1 MRKGFT
7 LIELLVVIGVLGLL
21 IGLLAPAL
29 ASARG
34 ASQSTACAAQLHE
47 LGLLHFEQAW
57 DRDKWAQSAYDLR
70 LAGFETVADRSDLGY
85 TGHSSGEQQP
95 PDGSTPFAHKLF
107 DAENAAPA
115 QPPSWRI
122 PCPQAINGNE
132 QSYGLNWRFRLVK
145 PDRITGVDL
154 IFADSPYRLMVRGRD
169 LAPRHQ
175 EKVNFMYGDQH
186 VAAGGSELLKEDDLI
201 RRTWRGEPTP
211 AEYPER

>member
-1 MRKGFT
+1 MRRAFT
-7 LIELLVVIGVLGLL
+7 LIELLIVIGILGLL

-29 ASARG
+29 ASARV
-34 ASQSTACAAQLHE
+34 ASQSTACAAQMHE

-57 DRDKWAQSAYDLR
+57 DLDKWAQSAYDLR
-70 LAGFETVADRSDLGY
+70 WAGFQTVADRSDLGY
-85 TGHSSGEQQP
+85 IGHGSGDQP
-95 PDGSTPFAHKLF
+95 PDGSTQFARKLF
-107 DAENAAPA
+107 EAENAAPA

-122 PCPQAINGNE
+122 PCPQAIASSE

-145 PDRITGVDL
+145 PDRITAVDL

-175 EKVNFMYGDQH
+175 NKVNFMHGDGH
-186 VAAGGSELLKEDDLI
+186 VAAGGPELLKEEDLI

-211 AEYPER
+211 AEYPGR

>member
-1 MRKGFT
+1 MRRAFT
-7 LIELLVVIGVLGLL
+7 LIELLIVMSILGLL

-29 ASARG
+29 ASARV
-34 ASQSTACAAQLHE
+34 ASQSTVCASQLHE
-47 LGLLHFEQAW
+47 LGLLHFDQAW
-57 DRDKWAQSAYDLR
+57 DIDKWAQSAYDLR
-70 LAGFETVADRSDLGY
+70 SAAFQTVADRSDLGY
-85 TGHSSGEQQP
+85 TGHGSGDQP

-122 PCPQAINGNE
+122 PCPQAINVSE

-169 LAPRHQ
+169 LAPRHL
-175 EKVNFMYGDQH
+175 EKVNFMYGDGH
-186 VAAGGSELLKEDDLI
+186 VAAGGSELLQEDDLL

-211 AEYPER
+211 AEYPDR